1 MLIRKAEPKD
11 AYGIARVR
19 VNGWRTTYRGIVP
32 ADFLLK
38 LGSNAIEWSEKVR
51 SALAKREV
59 EGFVATVDEE
69 IVGFVLYGEDATG
82 LVRS

>member
-59 EGFVATVDEE
+59 EGFVATVD
-69 IVGFVLYGEDATG
+69 DATG